1 MDTLA
6 LIVGSCSNS
15 LIFYRYPGNEDRPG
29 NFRENLW
36 EYFSLGVGRLF
47 NQTQWIAV
55 KKNVSSYVL
64 YVCPYYK
71 KTFQQM
77 QDWILAMM
85 ENEHVK
91 VEQRRRMLDALPST
105 SGIEKETFFRIMALI

>member
-15 LIFYRYPGNEDRPG
+15 LIFCRYPGNEDRPG

-47 NQTQWIAV
+47 NQAQWIAV
-55 KKNVSSYVL
+55 KKNVS
-64 YVCPYYK
+64 PYFMYAYHYYNKLFNRYK
-71 KTFQQM
+71 IGF
-77 QDWILAMM
+77 WL
-85 ENEHVK
+85 
-91 VEQRRRMLDALPST
+91 
-105 SGIEKETFFRIMALI
+105 